1 MTTKVVP
8 GQLVAVL
15 TADDL
20 ANEGATRMARVLRSA
35 LAKNRRASLALSG
48 GNTPR
53 DAYARLGRELGIDW
67 TKVDVFW
74 VDERAVAPTDARSNY
89 GAAKATL
96 LDQAAVPAPRV
107 RRMRAEAPDREDA
120 ARDYERLIRENVPA
134 DAQGTP
140 AFDLVVLGI
149 GDDGHTASL
158 FPGDA
163 TVEVVDRLVVAV
175 AAKPGR
181 EARLTVTSPII
192 EHARAVVVIAAGASK
207 REALER
213 VWSIQGDLQSTPA
226 RIIRQC
232 HGSVTWIIDKAAGGL
247 VD

>member
-120 ARDYERLIRENVPA
+120 GAAI
-134 DAQGTP
+134 AQSQP
-140 AFDLVVLGI
+140 CR
-149 GDDGHTASL
+149 
-158 FPGDA
+158 PC
-163 TVEVVDRLVVAV
+163 
-175 AAKPGR
+175 PGR
-181 EARLTVTSPII
+181 RRRRMDCENCLGEPVDLNSCTIPWASSRSP
-192 EHARAVVVIAAGASK
+192 ASWQ
-207 REALER
+207 
-213 VWSIQGDLQSTPA
+213 VWSNHEG
-226 RIIRQC
+226 
-232 HGSVTWIIDKAAGGL
+232 
-247 VD
+247 